1 MEARTVVSK
10 FVDILV
16 NGISEKKYEVKA
28 FSQDPES
35 IKKRTNYAANLM
47 RDMAIKDE
55 LESIRAA
62 TGMNLFNSPS
72 NIDLPETK
80 EEVSLHMQLEYKPL

>member
-1 MEARTVVSK
+1 MQKYKDELSINGDLSYLNLDWKPVPVISK

-35 IKKRTNYAANLM
+35 ITWWM
-47 RDMAIKDE
+47 SSE
-55 LESIRAA
+55 RAA
-62 TGMNLFNSPS
+62 AEKGQTVCACGFECNSTMSGDNQMNL
-72 NIDLPETK
+72 K
-80 EEVSLHMQLEYKPL
+80 G